1 MPERAFGG
9 GNVSETVSG
18 VRFVS
23 VSGLNLVFL
32 APSVHFEDRLVW
44 EGGGREGRA
53 FVQTGLLRFRAG
65 STFTHTHTHMAGNS
79 QNSVKFGL

>member
-1 MPERAFGG
+1 MPERAPGG
-9 GNVSETVSG
+9 GNVPETVSG

-44 EGGGREGRA
+44 GGAGLCTNR
-53 FVQTGLLRFRAG
+53 FVLRSG
-65 STFTHTHTHMAGNS
+65 
-79 QNSVKFGL
+79 QI